1 MDLNYQED
9 KAIVSIDKKL
19 DLTNADEM
27 DEITARLM
35 EKEFEEVVLDFSGV
49 EMIDSIGMG
58 KILLL
63 NRKLTDRDCELRIR
77 NVDTDYVRKMF
88 KMVKLDEVLEID
100 W

>member
-9 KAIVSIDKKL
+9 QAIVNIDDKL

-63 NRKLTDRDCELRIR
+63 NRKLTDRDCELRIK